1 MKNIIPFSKELD
13 FSTKLSEITSI
24 SLEREFEVHN
34 TSIDGNLFVTGDYK
48 SHEVSA
54 NLIPFSF
61 KIPFSIEIPDNIIE
75 DSICL
80 EISDFAYDLLGD
92 SKIKVNIELELCGE
106 EKVDE
111 EQPDDMDILE
121 EPPVVNTDE
130 ILEMLEER
138 EEEPIENEKEE
149 TITEEVSEVE
159 ETTEPQE
166 TEVLEESLE
175 RTDAMPMNSEVL
187 DNSEDVVLESVT
199 SDEEYAT
206 YHIHIVKD
214 GETVETICT
223 MYNSNLNMLADY
235 NDLSNIAAGEKLIIP
250 SNDES

>member
-24 SLEREFEVHN
+24 SLEREFEVHD

-75 DSICL
+75 DSIRL

-92 SKIKVNIELELCGE
+92 SKIKVSIELELCGE
-106 EKVDE
+106 EKTE
-111 EQPDDMDILE
+111 EEPPEDMDILE

-138 EEEPIENEKEE
+138 EEEPVEEEKKEE
-149 TITEEVSEVE
+149 VEEVE
-159 ETTEPQE
+159 ETTETKE
-166 TEVLEESLE
+166 SEVLEEQLE
-175 RTDAMPMNSEVL
+175 RTDAMPMETEVM

-199 SDEEYAT
+199 NEEEYAT

-235 NDLSNIAAGEKLIIP
+235 NDLSNLAAGEKLIIP

>member
-61 KIPFSIEIPDNIIE
+61 KIPFSIEIPDNIVE
-75 DSICL
+75 DSIRL

-106 EKVDE
+106 EKTE
-111 EQPDDMDILE
+111 EEPSEDMDILE

-138 EEEPIENEKEE
+138 EEETVEEEKHEEKVEEIEE
-149 TITEEVSEVE
+149 TQKLQ
-159 ETTEPQE
+159 EP
-166 TEVLEESLE
+166 EVLEESLE
-175 RTDAMPMNSEVL
+175 RTDAMPMETEVI

-199 SDEEYAT
+199 NDEEYAT

-235 NDLSNIAAGEKLIIP
+235 NDLSNLAAGEKLIIP
-250 SNDES
+250 SNEQS